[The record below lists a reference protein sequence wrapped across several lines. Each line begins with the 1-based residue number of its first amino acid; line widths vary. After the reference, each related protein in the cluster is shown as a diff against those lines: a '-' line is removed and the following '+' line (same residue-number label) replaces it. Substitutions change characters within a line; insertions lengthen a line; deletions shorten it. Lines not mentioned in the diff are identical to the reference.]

1 MFVRQVEIHVSL
13 PPAQNPRFSN
23 SFFIRYEMATYLWI
37 GICACIA
44 AHSGGYKSTDS
55 SLGKKHGRCHRQC
68 GDIALDVVST
78 VIAPPKVAHSY
89 VRRETIERLAAL
101 VGNARVVTVSSPA
114 GFGKTTAMLRWAEI
128 FASEARPV
136 LWIAARAGI
145 STLDSFL
152 IALRAAGVASGLA
165 PKLLH
170 ETISAHDW
178 LVSLAVPTGP
188 RPILF
193 IDDAQLLSQE
203 ICDFIGQLIA
213 SARDSTT
220 TVIASRGESR
230 LNVARMRSLG
240 HLVEIGVR
248 ELSFETD
255 EAMQLIHQEV
265 DGPIQAS
272 EVQRIVV
279 DTQGWAA
286 GLTLATKAWRHD
298 TREGVPPEG
307 GTTGL
312 RHEFASYF
320 HEEVLALQTQDVRDF
335 IVDTSI
341 LEELTPSACA
351 AVFANENARTL
362 MVEVFERGLFLSD
375 IDRELSR
382 YRYYTLFREMVQ
394 GRLMRRAP
402 ERAAELHR
410 RASRYYAGTGEFSRA
425 LDHAVQSS
433 DKIFLADQLELL
445 AEPFTYG
452 GLLNRLDE
460 YASDLSWE
468 LQSTRPALLLAM
480 SWRRARRLAFKS
492 SERLIEAAEAIIVA
506 RTESGD
512 YDDYQLQH
520 LGYHVRHRHVMLEA
534 ARDNMTYVERES
546 EALLSDLGDEYPYL
560 SCTLLAQLLSA
571 RRELYHFHD
580 MLRLE
585 AELRKAL
592 GRPGSDFASIALKSS
607 VAPTLVAQGKT
618 QMAQQFLEEA
628 HSLASEIDWQI
639 SGIAALPSL
648 PLAEIHYE
656 CGNLEAAGALVERY
670 LPSIRQWGFA
680 DQLASGYIVR
690 ARLAAAEGDFPSALS
705 GLEEAQL
712 VAIECGLDR
721 LRAMILSEQVHML
734 VKIGH
739 IEQAEQ
745 LFHSSD
751 LYFDGEPVPTLN
763 PTRLNEWMA
772 IAWLRLEM
780 HRFRLVRSRK
790 IAKRWLEFV
799 RRRGAIRSSV
809 TFELLLAQIAVL
821 SGNRSEAR
829 RSVRAAVELA
839 EPGGWMR
846 PFADEGEAISSL
858 LVEAYANGPQLDTP
872 VDRFAMHLVSI
883 LRGPANLQPEDDD
896 YGLGSGLSLREVE
909 ILTMVSG
916 GLRNREI
923 GDRLGLTEGTVKWY
937 MQQIYDKLGVRRR
950 PQAVI
955 RARQLGILP

>member
-1 MFVRQVEIHVSL
+1 M
-13 PPAQNPRFSN
+13 
-23 SFFIRYEMATYLWI
+23 
-37 GICACIA
+37 G
-44 AHSGGYKSTDS
+44 
-55 SLGKKHGRCHRQC
+55 
-68 GDIALDVVST
+68 VVST
-78 VIAPPKVAHSY
+78 VIAPPKVAHKY
-89 VRRETIERLAAL
+89 VRREMIERLARP
-101 VGNARVVTVSSPA
+101 VGNARVVTVASPA

-128 FASEARPV
+128 FADEGRPI

-145 STLDSFL
+145 DTLDSFL
-152 IALRAAGVASGLA
+152 QALRAAGVASGLA
-165 PKLLH
+165 PEPLH
-170 ETISAHDW
+170 GHNSAHDW
-178 LVSLAVPTGP
+178 LVNLSVRSGP
-188 RPILF
+188 RPVLF

-203 ICDFIGQLIA
+203 ICDFVGQVIA

-248 ELSFETD
+248 DLRFETV
-255 EAMQLIHQEV
+255 EAVRLIQQEI
-265 DGPIQAS
+265 DGPIPAS
-272 EVQRIVV
+272 EIQRLVV

-286 GLTLATKAWRHD
+286 GLTLATKAWKRD
-298 TREGVPPEG
+298 QREGVPPEG

-320 HEEVLALQTQDVRDF
+320 HEEVLAQQSQAVRDF

-351 AVFANENARTL
+351 AVVSNGDARTIL
-362 MVEVFERGLFLSD
+362 DQVFEGGLFLSD
-375 IDRELSR
+375 LDRELSR
-382 YRYYTLFREMVQ
+382 YRYHTLFREMVL

-402 ERAAELHR
+402 DRAAELHR
-410 RASRYYAGTGEFSRA
+410 RASRYYAEAGDLPRA
-425 LDHAVQSS
+425 LEHAVQCA
-433 DKIFLADQLELL
+433 DKAFLADQLDLL
-445 AEPFTYG
+445 AEPMTYG
-452 GLLNRLDE
+452 GLLYRVDDL
-460 YASDLSWE
+460 ASDLPWD
-468 LQSTRPALLLAM
+468 LLSTRPSLLLAM
-480 SWRRARRLAFKS
+480 SWRKSRRLAFKS
-492 SERLIEAAEAIIVA
+492 SERLIEAAEAAIAAQSV
-506 RTESGD
+506 SGA
-512 YDDYQLQH
+512 YDDYQREQLQF
-520 LGYHVRHRHVMLEA
+520 HVRHRRIMLEA

-546 EALLSDLGDEYPYL
+546 EALLDDLGDDHPYL

-607 VAPTLVAQGKT
+607 VAPTLVAQGKS
-618 QMAQQFLEEA
+618 QMARQFLEEA
-628 HSLASEIDWQI
+628 HTLAQEMDWQI
-639 SGIAALPSL
+639 SGLAALPAL

-656 CGNLEAAGALVERY
+656 CGDLDRARELVERY
-670 LPSIRQWGFA
+670 LPSIRQWGFV
-680 DQLASGYIVR
+680 DQLASGYLVR
-690 ARLAAAEGDFPSALS
+690 ARLAAAEGDYQSALS

-721 LRAMILSEQVHML
+721 LRALILAEQVHML

-745 LFHSSD
+745 LFQSSD
-751 LYFDGEPVPTLN
+751 LRLEGEPVPTLN

-799 RRRGAIRSSV
+799 RRRGAVRSSV

-839 EPGGWMR
+839 EPGGWVR
-846 PFADEGEAISSL
+846 PFIDEGEAISSL
-858 LVEAYANGPQLDTP
+858 LVEAYAKGPELDTP
-872 VDRFAMHLVSI
+872 VDRFAMHLVSV
-883 LRGPANLQPEDDD
+883 LRGAAQLETEAGDEDF
-896 YGLGSGLSLREVE
+896 GLGSGLSLREVE

>member
-1 MFVRQVEIHVSL
+1 M
-13 PPAQNPRFSN
+13 
-23 SFFIRYEMATYLWI
+23 
-37 GICACIA
+37 G
-44 AHSGGYKSTDS
+44 
-55 SLGKKHGRCHRQC
+55 
-68 GDIALDVVST
+68 VVST
-78 VIAPPKVAHSY
+78 TIAPPKVAHRY
-89 VRRETIERLAAL
+89 IRREAIERLAEP

-128 FASEARPV
+128 FAEAGRPV

-145 STLDSFL
+145 DTLDSFL
-152 IALRAAGVASGLA
+152 EALRAAGVASGLA
-165 PKLLH
+165 PNLLH
-170 ETISAHDW
+170 GSISAHDW
-178 LVSLAVPTGP
+178 LVSLSIRSGP
-188 RPILF
+188 RPVLF

-203 ICDFIGQLIA
+203 ICDFIGQVIA

-240 HLVEIGVR
+240 HLVEICAR
-248 ELSFETD
+248 DLSFETE
-255 EAMQLIHQEV
+255 EAIRLIQQEI
-265 DGPIQAS
+265 DSPLAPSEIQ
-272 EVQRIVV
+272 RMVV

-286 GLTLATKAWRHD
+286 GLTLAAKAWHRD
-298 TREGVPPEG
+298 QREGVPPEG

-320 HEEVLALQTQDVRDF
+320 HEEVLALQCQEIRDF

-341 LEELTPSACA
+341 LDELTPSACEA
-351 AVFANENARTL
+351 VASSSDARALLEQVFAG
-362 MVEVFERGLFLSD
+362 GLFLSD
-375 IDRELSR
+375 LDRELSR
-382 YRYYTLFREMVQ
+382 YRYHPLFREMVL

-402 ERAAELHR
+402 DRAAELHR
-410 RASRYYAGTGEFSRA
+410 RASRYFAKAGDLSRA
-425 LDHAVQSS
+425 LDHAVLSV
-433 DKIFLADQLELL
+433 DEAFLADQLELL
-445 AEPFTYG
+445 AEPMTYG
-452 GLLNRLDE
+452 GLLYRVDE
-460 YASDLSWE
+460 LASDLPWD
-468 LQSTRPALLLAM
+468 LQLSRPALLLAM
-480 SWRRARRLAFKS
+480 SWRKSRRLAFKS
-492 SERLIEAAEAIIVA
+492 SERLIEAAEAAITKRVEA
-506 RTESGD
+506 GEC
-512 YDDYQLQH
+512 DDYQLEQ
-520 LGYHVRHRHVMLEA
+520 LQFRVRHRRIMLEA
-534 ARDNMTYVERES
+534 ARDNMSYVERES
-546 EALLSDLGDEYPYL
+546 EALLEDLGDDHPYL

-618 QMAQQFLEEA
+618 QMARQFLEEA
-628 HSLASEIDWQI
+628 HGLAQEMDGQI
-639 SGIAALPSL
+639 SGLAALPAL
-648 PLAEIHYE
+648 PLAEMHYE
-656 CGNLEAAGALVERY
+656 CGDLERAGDLVERY
-670 LPSIRQWGFA
+670 LPSIREWGFV
-680 DQLASGYIVR
+680 DQLASGFIVR
-690 ARLAAAEGDFPSALS
+690 ARLAAAEGDFQSALS

-712 VAIECGLDR
+712 VAIECGLSR
-721 LRAMILSEQVHML
+721 LRALILSEQVHML
-734 VKIGH
+734 LKVGH

-751 LYFDGEPVPTLN
+751 LCGEGEPVPTLN
-763 PTRLNEWMA
+763 PTRVNEWMA

-790 IAKRWLEFV
+790 TAKRWLEFV
-799 RRRGAIRSSV
+799 RRRGGIRSAV

-839 EPGGWMR
+839 EPGGWVR
-846 PFADEGEAISSL
+846 PFIDEGEAISSL
-858 LVEAYANGPQLDTP
+858 LVEAYANGPELDTP
-872 VDRFAMHLVSI
+872 VDRFAMRLVSV
-883 LRGPANLQPEDDD
+883 LRGSAQLQTEDDD
-896 YGLGSGLSLREVE
+896 DDFGLGSGLSLREIE

>member
-1 MFVRQVEIHVSL
+1 M
-13 PPAQNPRFSN
+13 
-23 SFFIRYEMATYLWI
+23 
-37 GICACIA
+37 G
-44 AHSGGYKSTDS
+44 
-55 SLGKKHGRCHRQC
+55 
-68 GDIALDVVST
+68 VVST
-78 VIAPPKVAHSY
+78 TIAPPRVAHRY
-89 VRRETIERLAAL
+89 VPRETIERLAGPIGA
-101 VGNARVVTVSSPA
+101 ARVVAVSSPA

-128 FASEARPV
+128 FAEQGRPV

-145 STLDSFL
+145 DTLESFL
-152 IALRAAGVASGLA
+152 EALRAAGIASGLA
-165 PKLLH
+165 PEPLH
-170 ETISAHDW
+170 GAISPRDW
-178 LVSLAVPTGP
+178 LVSLAIPRGP
-188 RPILF
+188 RPVLF

-203 ICDFIGQLIA
+203 ICDFIGQVIA
-213 SARDSTT
+213 SARDAAT

-230 LNVARMRSLG
+230 LAVARLRSLG

-248 ELSFETD
+248 DLSFETD
-255 EAMQLIHQEV
+255 EALRLLRQEIGEDV
-265 DGPIQAS
+265 PAA
-272 EVQRIVV
+272 ELQRMVV

-286 GLTLATKAWRHD
+286 GLVLATKAWRRD
-298 TREGVPPEG
+298 QREGVLPEG

-320 HEEVLALQTQDVRDF
+320 HEEVLAQQTQTVRDF
-335 IVDTSI
+335 LVDTAI
-341 LEELTPSACA
+341 LEQLTPAACA
-351 AVFANENARTL
+351 AVVGSDDARATL
-362 MVEVFERGLFLSD
+362 EVVFERGLFLSD

-382 YRYYTLFREMVQ
+382 YRYHTLFREMVL

-410 RASRYYAGTGEFSRA
+410 RASRYFAGEGDRGRA
-425 LDHAVQSS
+425 IEHALQCG
-433 DKIFLADQLELL
+433 DKAFLADRLDSL
-445 AEPFTYG
+445 AEQMTYG
-452 GLLNRLDE
+452 GLLYRLDE
-460 YASDLSWE
+460 LASELPWD
-468 LQSTRPALLLAM
+468 LQSSRPSLLLAM
-480 SWRRARRLAFKS
+480 SWRRIRRLAFKS
-492 SERLIEAAEAIIVA
+492 SERLIDAAEAAVTVQA
-506 RTESGD
+506 ESGAI
-512 YDDYQLQH
+512 DDYQRDALRF
-520 LGYHVRHRHVMLEA
+520 HVRHRRIMLEA
-534 ARDNMTYVERES
+534 ARDNMAYVERES
-546 EALLSDLGDEYPYL
+546 ELLLEDLGDDYSYL

-592 GRPGSDFASIALKSS
+592 GRPGSEFASIALKSS

-618 QMAQQFLEEA
+618 QMARQFLLEA
-628 HSLASEIDWQI
+628 HAVAGRLDSQI
-639 SGIAALPSL
+639 SGLASLPAL
-648 PLAEIHYE
+648 PLAEIYYE
-656 CGNLEAAGALVERY
+656 CGDLAAAAELVETY
-670 LPSIRQWGFA
+670 LPTIRQWGFV
-680 DQLASGYIVR
+680 DQLASGFVVR
-690 ARLAAAEGDFPSALS
+690 ARLAAADGDLPSALS

-721 LRAMILSEQVHML
+721 LRALILSEQVHML
-734 VKIGH
+734 VKHGQL
-739 IEQAEQ
+739 EQAEQ

-751 LYFDGEPVPTLN
+751 LCSDEEPVPTLN
-763 PTRLNEWMA
+763 PTRLNEWLA

-799 RRRGAIRSSV
+799 RRRGAVRSAV

-829 RSVRAAVELA
+829 RAVRAAVELA
-839 EPGGWMR
+839 EPGGWVR
-846 PFADEGEAISSL
+846 PFVDEGEAISSL
-858 LVEAYANGPQLDTP
+858 LIEAYAAGPELDTP
-872 VDRFAMHLVSI
+872 VDRFAMRLVSI
-883 LRGPANLQPEDDD
+883 LRGAAHLDTGDEDEDF
-896 YGLGSGLSLREVE
+896 GLGSGLSLREVE

>member
-1 MFVRQVEIHVSL
+1 V
-13 PPAQNPRFSN
+13 
-23 SFFIRYEMATYLWI
+23 
-37 GICACIA
+37 G
-44 AHSGGYKSTDS
+44 
-55 SLGKKHGRCHRQC
+55 
-68 GDIALDVVST
+68 VVST
-78 VIAPPKVAHSY
+78 TIAPPKVAHRY
-89 VRRETIERLAAL
+89 VSREKIDRLAGP

-128 FASEARPV
+128 FREQGRPI

-145 STLDSFL
+145 GTLGSFLDSL
-152 IALRAAGVASGLA
+152 QAAGVASGLA
-165 PKLLH
+165 PELPNSN
-170 ETISAHDW
+170 ISAHDW
-178 LVSLAVPTGP
+178 MVSLAGP
-188 RPILF
+188 AGPKPVLF
-193 IDDAQLLSQE
+193 IDDGQLLSEE

-220 TVIASRGESR
+220 TVIASRGDSR
-230 LNVARMRSLG
+230 ISVARLRSLG
-240 HLVEIGVR
+240 HLVEIGPR
-248 ELSFETD
+248 DLQFETD
-255 EAMQLIHQEV
+255 EAIRLIHQEIGV
-265 DGPIQAS
+265 GIPAAEIQ
-272 EVQRIVV
+272 RMVV
-279 DTQGWAA
+279 DTMGWAA
-286 GLTLATKAWRHD
+286 GLTLATKAWLRD
-298 TREGVPPEG
+298 KREGVPPEG

-320 HEEVLALQTQDVRDF
+320 HEEVLGQQQQTIRDF

-341 LEELTPSACA
+341 LDELTPASCA
-351 AVFANENARTL
+351 AVVGNSDARKTL
-362 MVEVFERGLFLSD
+362 EEVFERGLFLSD
-375 IDRELSR
+375 LDRELSR
-382 YRYYTLFREMVQ
+382 YRYHTLFREMVL

-402 ERAAELHR
+402 ERAADLHR
-410 RASRYYAGTGEFSRA
+410 RASRHFGTEGDLARA
-425 LDHAVQSS
+425 LDHAVASADQT
-433 DKIFLADQLELL
+433 FLADQLELL
-445 AEPFTYG
+445 AESITYA
-452 GLLNRLDE
+452 GLLYRLDE
-460 YASDLSWE
+460 LASNLPWE

-480 SWRRARRLAFKS
+480 SWRRSRRLAFKS
-492 SERLIEAAEAIIVA
+492 SGRLIDAAVA
-506 RTESGD
+506 VIATRSANGTCDEYECIQMD
-512 YDDYQLQH
+512 FQ
-520 LGYHVRHRHVMLEA
+520 VRHRRIMLEA
-534 ARDNMTYVERES
+534 ARDNMAYVENES
-546 EALLSDLGDEYPYL
+546 ETLLEDLGDDHPYL

-618 QMAQQFLEEA
+618 EMARRFLEEA
-628 HSLASEIDWQI
+628 HALAKNSDWQI
-639 SGIAALPSL
+639 TGLAALPAL

-656 CGNLEAAGALVERY
+656 CGELDAAERLVEEY
-670 LPSIRQWGFA
+670 LPSIRQWGFV
-680 DQLASGYIVR
+680 DQLASGFIVR
-690 ARLAAAEGDFPSALS
+690 ARLSAAKGDFRSALS

-734 VKIGH
+734 IKAGH

-745 LFHSSD
+745 LFHASD
-751 LYFDGEPVPTLN
+751 LSLDGEPVPTMN

-790 IAKRWLEFV
+790 VAKRWLEFV

-809 TFELLLAQIAVL
+809 TFELLLAQIAAL

-839 EPGGWMR
+839 EPGGWVR
-846 PFADEGEAISSL
+846 PFVDEGEGISSL
-858 LVEAYANGPQLDTP
+858 LVEAYANGPALETP
-872 VDRFAMHLVSI
+872 VDQFAMQLVSV
-883 LRGPANLQPEDDD
+883 LRGGAQLKSADEDDD
-896 YGLGSGLSLREVE
+896 FGLGSGLSLREIE